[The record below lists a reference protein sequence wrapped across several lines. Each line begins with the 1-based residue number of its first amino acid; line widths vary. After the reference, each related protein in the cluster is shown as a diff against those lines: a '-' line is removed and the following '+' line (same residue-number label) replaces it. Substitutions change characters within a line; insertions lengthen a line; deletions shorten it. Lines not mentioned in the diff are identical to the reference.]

1 MHVKKGIIIEKIC
14 KQRKLHGLKEI
25 NFVLVLV
32 SLYFSYIIEVRLQK
46 TQQSLCTASGK
57 CPLTQHPLRPSEV
70 TMQQDVEWQ
79 SLCLATV
86 TMQSDLANQ
95 IFSSNE
101 ILVRCICQVIRLI
114 TFNALDTLFST
125 SSPAHLFNIRGKRKR
140 GPGTVQIRD

>member
-1 MHVKKGIIIEKIC
+1 MAIT
-14 KQRKLHGLKEI
+14 
-25 NFVLVLV
+25 VLGN
-32 SLYFSYIIEVRLQK
+32 SNSAIRSS
-46 TQQSLCTASGK
+46 QS
-57 CPLTQHPLRPSEV
+57 
-70 TMQQDVEWQ
+70 
-79 SLCLATV
+79 V